1 MRGGGSPKSSTGGSF
16 LRVKRPEYD
25 VGSRSSYTEVKNE
38 LSYNCKT
45 RMRLHHVDSDNFT
58 SVPCINLEW
67 LRKYSKHK
75 ARIATSHWDPNCE
88 PRQKKIE
95 RFVSGNL
102 RVKIFTNSV
111 IKIKIFF

>member
-1 MRGGGSPKSSTGGSF
+1 MCNIKEERRSHMRGGGSPKSSTGGSF

-58 SVPCINLEW
+58 SVPCINLE
-67 LRKYSKHK
+67 
-75 ARIATSHWDPNCE
+75 
-88 PRQKKIE
+88 
-95 RFVSGNL
+95 
-102 RVKIFTNSV
+102 
-111 IKIKIFF
+111 